1 MHVQKQGFRK
11 IGTEKW
17 EFMNEGFVKGQ
28 RNLLRRIQR
37 RKSHQSQ
44 HVGSSSESGKPAI
57 EAEIQCL
64 RKERSS
70 MMQELVELQH
80 QQCGTIQRLEVV
92 KERLEAAEKRQK
104 QMVSFLAKMFQ
115 KPTFLARLKQAR
127 KQKSIDFPGPSRKYI
142 KHKPREPGTSPIGHH
157 AMFKIQPSNYVM
169 SDYDLGDG
177 VIFGAD
183 HMPSLDE
190 GILLNEMAMVQGLSH
205 MPKQGESVPTLA
217 TVGSYIKEEDVMIPQ
232 PQSLKE
238 CSTNFPGDLIVD
250 KSVSEFPIAGV
261 ESINTTYAWDMGC
274 ETSVGMSGLWDNLS
288 NNNPLELGDTSE
300 LMDIWGIGSPHT
312 PGNLGFERWLDE
324 D

>member
-1 MHVQKQGFRK
+1 
-11 IGTEKW
+11 
-17 EFMNEGFVKGQ
+17 MNEGFVKGQ

-64 RKERSS
+64 QKERSS

-92 KERLEAAEKRQK
+92 KERLEAAEKKQK

-115 KPTFLARLKQAR
+115 KPTFLASLKQAR
-127 KQKSIDFPGPSRKYI
+127 KQKSIDAPGPSRKYI
-142 KHKPREPGTSPIGHH
+142 KHKPREP
-157 AMFKIQPSNYVM
+157 
-169 SDYDLGDG
+169 
-177 VIFGAD
+177 D

-190 GILLNEMAMVQGLSH
+190 GITLNEMAMVQGLSH
-205 MPKQGESVPTLA
+205 VPKQGESVPTLA
-217 TVGSYIKEEDVMIPQ
+217 TIGSYIKQEDVMIPQ

-238 CSTNFPGDLIVD
+238 CSTNFPGDLIVE

-300 LMDIWGIGSPHT
+300 LMDIWGIGSPHA